1 MVWILVL
8 VSWVA
13 ASVVTAV
20 LFAAVGR
27 AALREDRDLGYLEP
41 EAGVVP
47 VGSPEPEGP
56 AWPAEPIRQEVVRSS
71 ASR

>member
-13 ASVVTAV
+13 ASVVMAV

-27 AALREDRDLGYLEP
+27 SALREDQDLGYLEP

-47 VGSPEPEGP
+47 AGNPGPETP
-56 AWPAEPIRQEVVRSS
+56 AGLGEPVRREVVRSS